1 MRADF
6 INPFL
11 HAMMNVLRTMANMQ
25 PQVGKPVIKDDNTAR
40 GVVTGFIDLMGERTA
55 GSLAITFSEA
65 VALDLVEKM
74 LGERPSKVNDTVR
87 DLVGEVTNMVS
98 GGAKK
103 ILSEKGY
110 DFYLSQP
117 VTFVG
122 EGHQVLHSV
131 YGPKILLPFH
141 VESGDFVVE
150 VCFRE

>member
-11 HAMMNVLRTMANMQ
+11 HAMLNVLRTMCQMQ
-25 PQVGKPVIKDDNTAR
+25 PQVGKPLLKEDDFAR
-40 GVVTGFIDLMGERTA
+40 GVVTGFVDMMGESTT
-55 GSLAITFSEA
+55 GSLAISFPAA
-65 VALDLVEKM
+65 VAFDIAERM
-74 LGERPSKVNDTVR
+74 LGEKITEVDDTIR
-87 DLVGEVTNMVS
+87 DLVGEITNMVC

-103 ILSEKGY
+103 ILAEKGY

-122 EGHQVLHSV
+122 DNHTITHSV

-141 VESGDFVVE
+141 VDSGDFVVE
-150 VCFRE
+150 VCFRD